1 MATSDYSAIAGL
13 DAADGLRRAG
23 GDSGLYASLL
33 RMFVEGHAG
42 AADEIEASLR
52 RGDDAVAERV
62 AHSIKG
68 VAGNI
73 GAKAVQSAAGEVEK
87 TIRTRA
93 GRPDIRLLRDELAAI
108 VAALDSVLG
117 ASEPSI
123 ATADPARAMI
133 AAETLMPLLEQC
145 DPGAIAVIESE
156 RPGLRSLFTS
166 EGFGEFEQLVTAYAF
181 DDAIDRLRAA
191 VAGHNR

>member
-1 MATSDYSAIAGL
+1 MATLDYSAITGL

-23 GDSGLYASLL
+23 GDSRLYASLL
-33 RMFVEGHAG
+33 RMFVDGHAG
-42 AADEIEASLR
+42 AADEIEASLD
-52 RGDDAVAERV
+52 RGDDVVAERV
-62 AHSIKG
+62 AHSIRG

-73 GAKAVQSAAGEVEK
+73 GAKAVQSAAGEVENA
-87 TIRTRA
+87 IRTRA
-93 GRPDIRLLRDELAAI
+93 GRPDIGPLRHELAAI
-108 VAALDSVLG
+108 VASLEPLLG
-117 ASEPSI
+117 TSESAI

-166 EGFGEFEQLVTAYAF
+166 EAFGEFEQLVTAYAF